1 MPDCGVM
8 LSNDHVKATADDVCV
23 AVGSMVIRLV
33 CPICQQS
40 IPYSEV
46 QDHLSFCLQ
55 EVVGLATNGTSLSKD
70 T

>member
-1 MPDCGVM
+1 M
-8 LSNDHVKATADDVCV
+8 KATADDVCV
-23 AVGSMVIRLV
+23 AVGSMIIRLV

-55 EVVGLATNGTSLSKD
+55 EVVVLATDNSRTSLSLRPPLK
-70 T
+70 